1 MTKVGILVHCRHLET
16 VAWEELVYGI
26 PAEDKLGDLSTLAR
40 VVLTLEPTEELAS
53 IVIGCGPSWK
63 DGLNEGEYTKQFL
76 LDNLESLRNFSRLK
90 PLFDKLNAGQLQ
102 AFKKAMQA
110 IIVTH
115 EIKNTVA
122 EVETAS
128 KIFAEKEVQKVV
140 QICAASH
147 ASRCIK
153 EQAVARS
160 HGTISKN
167 QLWQTIATDMSY
179 HNTKPEDV
187 AVIEPMHLRNQPMAS
202 VRPGLSEVIAPYFF
216 LPDEDKKEFVKVV
229 EEFMAIKT
237 IQKSK

>member
-26 PAEDKLGDLSTLAR
+26 PADDKLGDLAVLAR
-40 VVLTLEPTEELAS
+40 VILTLEPTEEVAC
-53 IVIGCGPSWK
+53 IVIGRGPSWK

-76 LDNLESLRNFSRLK
+76 LAHLRSLRDFPRLK
-90 PLFDKLNAGQLQ
+90 PLLDKLSSEQMQ
-102 AFKKAMQA
+102 AFGKLAEE
-110 IIVTH
+110 IIITP

-122 EVETAS
+122 EVETAA
-128 KIFAEKEVQKVV
+128 KLFAEKGVEKVV

-160 HGTISKN
+160 HGAIDKN
-167 QLWQTIATDMSY
+167 QLWQTVASDMAY

-187 AVIEPMHLRNQPMAS
+187 AVIEPLHRRDQPMTF
-202 VRPGLSEVIAPYFF
+202 VRPGFSEVIAPYFF
-216 LPDEDKKEFVKVV
+216 LPDADKKELVKLVAD
-229 EEFMAIKT
+229 FMASRK
-237 IQKSK
+237 